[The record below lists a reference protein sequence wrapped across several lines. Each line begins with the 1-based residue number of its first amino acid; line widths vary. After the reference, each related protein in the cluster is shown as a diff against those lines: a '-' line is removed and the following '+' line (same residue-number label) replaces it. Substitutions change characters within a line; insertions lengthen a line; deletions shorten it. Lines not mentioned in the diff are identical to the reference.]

1 MRVPYGWCDLVHD
14 RGRTAVAIIGVAF
27 SVLLILMQIGFFGA
41 VWRSAVL
48 VQERLEF
55 DLAIAS
61 SDYTFLTRAGIV
73 SMRRL
78 RQAGAVEGVAAVR
91 PLDVVVLPWRAGETR
106 EVRAT
111 AQGRPILVLA
121 VDPMAPPFREHVVPE
136 AGERLAAPDAVL
148 IDARSRQKNFGPQTP
163 GTVANLA
170 AREVTIAGSFV
181 MGTGF
186 SADGAVVTSRRTL
199 GRLVPSLG
207 GEEVTLGLVTLVGGA
222 DPGAVAERLREA
234 LPDDVRVIARK
245 DLAWIERRHWILD
258 TSVGVIFGMGA
269 LTSFIVGMAIVSQVL
284 ANKVTNHFREYA
296 TMKALGYPQRY
307 ISNVV
312 LFQAILIALVG
323 FAPGCAVAAVLYRLT
338 DRFAFIPMHLGPAE
352 GLSVLALA
360 VAMCVAAALLAVRKV
375 SLAAP
380 ADLF

>member
-1 MRVPYGWCDLVHD
+1 MRVPYAWFDLVHD
-14 RGRTAVAIIGVAF
+14 SGRTAVAIIGVAF
-27 SVLLILMQIGFFGA
+27 SVLLILMQVGFFGA

-48 VQERLEF
+48 VQERLDF
-55 DLAIAS
+55 DLVITS
-61 SDYTFLTRAGIV
+61 TDYSFLSRSDAV

-78 RQAGAVEGVAAVR
+78 RQASAVEGVAAVR
-91 PLDVVVLPWRAGETR
+91 PLEVAVLPWRAGTTRETR
-106 EVRAT
+106 TVAS
-111 AQGRPILVLA
+111 GRPILVLA
-121 VDPMAPPFREHVVPE
+121 VDTTSPPFKDEFLDDAP
-136 AGERLAAPDAVL
+136 ALLASPDAVL
-148 IDARSRQKNFGPQTP
+148 IDSRSRPDFGPQEP
-163 GTVANLA
+163 GTVADLA
-170 AREVTIAGSFV
+170 GHEVSIAGGFG

-199 GRLVPSLG
+199 ARIVPGLG
-207 GEEVTLGLVTLVGGA
+207 AEEVSLGLVSVSDGA
-222 DPGAVAERLREA
+222 DPIAVAERLRED
-234 LPDDVRVIARK
+234 LPGDVRILSRQE
-245 DLAWIERRHWILD
+245 LAWIERKHWIFD

-269 LTSFIVGMAIVSQVL
+269 LTSFVVGMAIVSQVL

-312 LFQAILIALVG
+312 LLQAILIALVG
-323 FAPGCAVAAVLYRLT
+323 FAPGCAVAAILYRLT
-338 DRFAFIPMHLGPAE
+338 DLFAFIPMHLGLAE
-352 GLSVLALA
+352 GFAVLALA